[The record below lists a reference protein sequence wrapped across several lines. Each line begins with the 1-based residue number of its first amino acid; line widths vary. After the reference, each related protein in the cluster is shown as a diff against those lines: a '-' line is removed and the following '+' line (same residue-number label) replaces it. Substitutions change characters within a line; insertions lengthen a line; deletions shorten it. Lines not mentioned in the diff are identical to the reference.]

1 MPNINRRETLN
12 IQYVTFRDAKYNVGW
27 TCLMAEGY
35 RIKLLVI
42 QTGVTREIA
51 TGKKSE
57 NAGDLYFCQSR
68 IKYGT
73 NKYHYYHHNHY

>member
-1 MPNINRRETLN
+1 
-12 IQYVTFRDAKYNVGW
+12 
-27 TCLMAEGY
+27 MAEGY